1 MFDFFKKHHR
11 AALRAEPMPE
21 AWRAILTKNIPYL
34 GLLPAADMTELEAR
48 VRVFIAEK
56 QFEGCGDLE
65 LTDEMRV
72 TIAGQACLLV
82 LHRDDDIYPDLESI
96 LVYPHAYRVPA
107 KHRDGAVVVEG
118 DEVRLGESW
127 ERGTLVLAWD
137 HVNAATHHVIPGHN
151 VVLHEFAHQLD
162 GVDCA
167 MDGAPALG
175 SRARYLAWA
184 RVLGDEYKELS
195 ERVVAGR
202 ATDIDPYAVTNPS
215 EFFAVVTEAFF
226 ERPERLRK
234 LHPAMYAELADFY
247 RQDPAAVVERRP
259 TA

>member
-1 MFDFFKKHHR
+1 VFDFFKNHHR

-34 GLLPAADMTELEAR
+34 RLLPPADVTELEAR
-48 VRVFIAEK
+48 VRVFLAEK
-56 QFEGCGDLE
+56 QFEGCGGLE
-65 LTDEMRV
+65 LTDEMKV

-107 KHRDGAVVVEG
+107 KHRDGAVVVEE

-162 GVDCA
+162 GEDGG
-167 MDGAPALG
+167 MDGAPDLG
-175 SRARYLAWA
+175 SRARYTAWA
-184 RVLGDEYKELS
+184 RVLGDEYKELAG
-195 ERVVAGR
+195 RVVAGR
-202 ATDIDPYAVTNPS
+202 ATDIDPYAATNPS
-215 EFFAVVTEAFF
+215 EFFAVVTEVFF
-226 ERPERLRK
+226 ESPERLRK
-234 LHPAMYAELADFY
+234 RHPAMYAELADFY
-247 RQDPAAVVERRP
+247 RQDPAALVEGRP
-259 TA
+259 PT